1 MWDRK
6 TVAAAAMV
14 ILFLSGC
21 MGPDGDW
28 MFPSLMT
35 PPSYVSRQYRYIPS
49 SGHRRRHRA
58 IASARSS
65 DKHYK
70 EVASVT
76 DSAAPKWVRP
86 SLASAPDPP
95 APQPDVTLADG
106 EASLEEALRFLNG
119 AETTLAQVNRK
130 KLSGEQVSTY
140 QQANNFI
147 QEGRAAGGQG
157 DYVAASGYGR
167 KALALA
173 NLLTASPH

>member
-28 MFPSLMT
+28 VFPSLMT
-35 PPSYVSRQYRYIPS
+35 PPSYVSRQYRYLPS

-58 IASARSS
+58 IASGSI

-70 EVASVT
+70 EVANVT
-76 DSAAPKWVRP
+76 DSAPPTLVRP
-86 SLASAPDPP
+86 TLASAPDPP
-95 APQPDVTLADG
+95 APRPDVTLADG

-119 AETTLAQVNRK
+119 AETTLAQVNRN
-130 KLSGEQVSTY
+130 KLSGEQVTTY
-140 QQANNFI
+140 QQADNFI

-157 DYVAASGYGR
+157 DFVAASGYGR